1 MLLKWILHRL
11 PSAESEDL
19 NLVLLFIISKASI
32 EQSESPKA
40 FDDRFK
46 DLENL
51 HFDKKHC
58 FMFIEQ

>member
-1 MLLKWILHRL
+1 MLLKWILHTL

-19 NLVLLFIISKASI
+19 NLVLLFIISRASI

-40 FDDRFK
+40 FVGRLK

-51 HFDKKHC
+51 HFDKKYC
-58 FMFIEQ
+58 FMFIE